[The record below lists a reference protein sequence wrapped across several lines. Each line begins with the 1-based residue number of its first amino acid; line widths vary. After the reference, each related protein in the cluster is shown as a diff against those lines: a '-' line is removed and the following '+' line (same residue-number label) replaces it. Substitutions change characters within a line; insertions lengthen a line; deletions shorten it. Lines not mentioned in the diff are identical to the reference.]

1 MGSGTSSSTEST
13 RRRDKTLK
21 HRLYERA
28 AVSEY
33 WVVDPELD
41 VVKVYR
47 LIHGRYQRVH
57 ELALERGDVLTTPLL
72 PGLRLPLSAIF
83 HEPA

>member
-1 MGSGTSSSTEST
+1 
-13 RRRDKTLK
+13 
-21 HRLYERA
+21 
-28 AVSEY
+28 V
-33 WVVDPELD
+33 D

-72 PGLRLPLSAIF
+72 PGLQLPLSAIF